1 MKFNRNA
8 EKVFYM
14 MRLNDLQRVY
24 RMLLHER
31 EILDMEYI
39 CSEIE
44 KTEKELDDLD
54 NYAEGDLQ

>member
-1 MKFNRNA
+1 MKFNRNT
-8 EKVFYM
+8 EKVFCM

-24 RMLLHER
+24 QMLLHER
-31 EILDMEYI
+31 EILGMEYI

-54 NYAEGDLQ
+54 NYAEGVK